1 MPQLEC
7 ISWTQFK
14 QIVITNKDL
23 SLQYT
28 SDSQGYDIYG
38 PDLDEIIWHIRLLNN
53 GDSDVTDFLTN
64 FAPNAN
70 QSIRLASEVIFPTD
84 TYTTTTTL
92 ASIRPTYGNL
102 DTRMISN
109 LTINI
114 QNTGSAAASISIL
127 GSLDN
132 INYIVSLLSA
142 QSLSAGS
149 GLHFQNSESFQ
160 SISLLAQIPS
170 LGSATTLTSSAYGI
184 I

>member
-114 QNTGSAAASISIL
+114 QNTGSAAASISIF

-149 GLHFQNSESFQ
+149 GLHFQNSGSFQ